1 MVVSVKIAH
10 AKTNSAAYAVA
21 DGTKMRISDISN
33 WTTCEAMALESP
45 PRTAG
50 RTNVASHV
58 GTLAHAKLAGIT
70 PALPGRLAFD
80 TLTPSSHHANVQ
92 SDAIAACARDLMQ
105 DQGWTPI
112 AHEEELR
119 RDELV
124 GHLDIR
130 AWHSDHGEA
139 IIDLKTGQGVGAAW
153 LQVGG
158 YADLWRNGGP
168 APSTEEFDAMK
179 WGGVL
184 HVPRVAISKDVK
196 GTLEF
201 RPISDLR
208 MAWDAS
214 MDRIS
219 SILGDG
225 FKPTYS
231 PGIHC
236 TRCGVADCPVRVGE
250 RK

>member
-1 MVVSVKIAH
+1 MSVKIAH

-50 RTNVASHV
+50 RTNVAAWV
-58 GTLAHAKLAGIT
+58 GTLAHGLLSDVR
-70 PALPGRLAFD
+70 PAEPARLAFD
-80 TLTPSSHHANVQ
+80 AMTPAPYHAEAQ
-92 SDAIAACARDLMQ
+92 ARAIAECAREVLS

-158 YADLWRNGGP
+158 YLTLDTP
-168 APSTEEFDAMK
+168 PVK
-179 WGGVL
+179 PWGGVL
-184 HVPRVAISKDVK
+184 HVPRVRIDKDVK

-201 RPISDLR
+201 RRATGLL
-208 MAWDAS
+208 ATWQCS
-214 MDRIS
+214 MTRIQQVM
-219 SILGDG
+219 DG
-225 FKPTYS
+225 SRPTYS

>member
-1 MVVSVKIAH
+1 
-10 AKTNSAAYAVA
+10 
-21 DGTKMRISDISN
+21 MRISDISN

-50 RTNVASHV
+50 RTNVAAFV
-58 GTLAHAKLAGIT
+58 GTWAHAILSNGAAIE
-70 PALPGRLAFD
+70 PDRVSYDA
-80 TLTPSSHHANVQ
+80 LTPMFYHANVQ
-92 SDAIAACARDLMQ
+92 AHVIANKARELMAA
-105 DQGWTPI
+105 QGWTPI

-158 YADLWRNGGP
+158 YLTLDTP
-168 APSTEEFDAMK
+168 PVK
-179 WGGVL
+179 PWGGVL
-184 HVPRVAISKDVK
+184 HVPRVAIMKDVK

-201 RPISDLR
+201 RRATGLL
-208 MAWDAS
+208 ATWQCS
-214 MDRIS
+214 MTRIQQVM
-219 SILGDG
+219 DG
-225 FKPTYS
+225 SRPTYS

>member
-1 MVVSVKIAH
+1 
-10 AKTNSAAYAVA
+10 
-21 DGTKMRISDISN
+21 MRISDIGN
-33 WTTCEAMALESP
+33 WATCEAMALESP

-50 RTNVASHV
+50 RTNMAAHV

-70 PALPGRLAFD
+70 PALPDRLAFD
-80 TLTPSSHHANVQ
+80 TLTPSMHHANVQ
-92 SDAIAACARDLMQ
+92 SDAIAEYALDLMQ
-105 DQGWTPI
+105 ERGWTPI

-119 RDELV
+119 RDEMV

-139 IIDLKTGQGVGAAW
+139 IIDLKTGQGIGAAW

-158 YADLWRNGGP
+158 YLYADRQT
-168 APSTEEFDAMK
+168 APVSNPD

-196 GTLEF
+196 GTLEC
-201 RPISDLR
+201 REAVPL
-208 MAWDAS
+208 MQAWERSYKRIDA
-214 MDRIS
+214 
-219 SILGDG
+219 ILNGER
-225 FKPTYS
+225 PTYS

-236 TRCGVADCPVRVGE
+236 GRCGVTDCPVRVGE

>member
-1 MVVSVKIAH
+1 
-10 AKTNSAAYAVA
+10 
-21 DGTKMRISDISN
+21 MRISDIGN
-33 WTTCEAMALESP
+33 WATCEAMALESP

-50 RTNVASHV
+50 RTNVAAHV

-70 PALPGRLAFD
+70 PALPDRLAFD
-80 TLTPSSHHANVQ
+80 TLTPSMHHANVQ
-92 SDAIAACARDLMQ
+92 SDAIAEYALDLMQ
-105 DQGWTPI
+105 ERGWTPI

-158 YADLWRNGGP
+158 YLTLDTP
-168 APSTEEFDAMK
+168 PVK
-179 WGGVL
+179 PWGGVL
-184 HVPRVAISKDVK
+184 HVPRVRIDKDVK

-201 RPISDLR
+201 RRATGLL
-208 MAWDAS
+208 ATWQCS
-214 MDRIS
+214 MTRIQQVM
-219 SILGDG
+219 DG
-225 FKPTYS
+225 SRPTYS

-236 TRCGVADCPVRVGE
+236 TRCGVTDCPVRVGE